1 MTMQQVNGTPE
12 DALARATQVSDTERL
27 GFTDT
32 GAEKAAGLIANS
44 GKHGAAIRVFVKSGG
59 CSGYQ
64 YGMAIEDRFMDGDLL
79 FEDRGVRVVVDER
92 SWPLLR
98 GSRLDYV
105 ENMMG
110 GGFSVENP
118 QASSNCGCGHSFRT
132 DGRPAPQGPEDSCS

>member
-1 MTMQQVNGTPE
+1 MQRLTSE
-12 DALARATQVSDTERL
+12 TESMSFTQA
-27 GFTDT
+27 
-32 GAEKAAGLIANS
+32 GAQKASELIANS
-44 GKHGAAIRVFVKSGG
+44 GKAGAAIRVFVKSGG

-64 YGMAIEDRFMDGDLL
+64 YGMAIEDRFMDGDRL
-79 FEDRGVRVVVDER
+79 FEDQGVKLVVDER

-118 QASSNCGCGHSFRT
+118 NASSNCGCGHSFRT
-132 DGRPAPQGPEDSCS
+132 DGRPAPSGPDASCS

>member
-12 DALARATQVSDTERL
+12 DALARATQVNEAERL

-64 YGMAIEDRFMDGDLL
+64 YGMKIDDKRLEGDRE
-79 FEDRGVRVVVDER
+79 FESGGVQLVIDQR
-92 SWPLLR
+92 SWPLLK
-98 GSRLDYV
+98 GCEVDFV
-105 ENMMG
+105 ENLMG
-110 GGFSVENP
+110 GGFSVRNP
-118 QASSNCGCGHSFRT
+118 NASSECGCGHSFRT
-132 DGRPAPQGPEDSCS
+132 DGAPPPADGASCR

>member
-1 MTMQQVNGTPE
+1 MQQVNATYV
-12 DALARATQVSDTERL
+12 DALANAAQVAESERL
-27 GFTDT
+27 SFTDT

-44 GKHGAAIRVFVKSGG
+44 GKEDAAIRVFVKSGG

-132 DGRPAPQGPEDSCS
+132 DGRPAPQGPDDSCS

>member
-1 MTMQQVNGTPE
+1 MSF
-12 DALARATQVSDTERL
+12 TQA
-27 GFTDT
+27 
-32 GAEKAAGLIANS
+32 GAQKASELIANS
-44 GKHGAAIRVFVKSGG
+44 GKAGAAIRVFVKSGG

-64 YGMAIEDRFMDGDLL
+64 YGMAIEDRFMDGDRL
-79 FEDRGVRVVVDER
+79 FEDQGVKLVVDER

-118 QASSNCGCGHSFRT
+118 NASSNCGCGHSFRT
-132 DGRPAPQGPEDSCS
+132 DGRPAPSGPDASCS

>member
-1 MTMQQVNGTPE
+1 MQQLDVTSQG
-12 DALARATQVSDTERL
+12 ALDNASNVKESDRL
-27 GFTDT
+27 GFTSS
-32 GAEKAAGLIANS
+32 GAERAAGLIANS
-44 GKHGAAIRVFVKSGG
+44 GKLGAAIRVYVKSGG

-64 YGMAIEDRFMDGDLL
+64 YGMAIEDRFMAGDLL
-79 FEDRGVRVVVDER
+79 FEHRGVRLVVDER

-118 QASSNCGCGHSFRT
+118 NASSNCGCGHSFRT
-132 DGRPAPQGPEDSCS
+132 DGRPAPQGPDDSCS

>member
-1 MTMQQVNGTPE
+1 MQQEGTQSE
-12 DALARATQVSDTERL
+12 ALANAAQVDASEKM
-27 GFTDT
+27 GFTAT

-44 GKHGAAIRVFVKSGG
+44 GKHNAAIRVFVKSGG

-64 YGMAIEDRFMDGDLL
+64 YGMAIEDRYMAGDRL
-79 FEDRGVRVVVDER
+79 FEDQGVQLVVDER

-98 GSRLDYV
+98 GSLLDYV

-118 QASSNCGCGHSFRT
+118 NASSNCGCGHSFRT
-132 DGRPAPQGPEDSCS
+132 DGRAAPQGPDDSCS

>member
-1 MTMQQVNGTPE
+1 MQQVNATHV
-12 DALARATQVSDTERL
+12 DALAKAAQVADSEKL
-27 GFTDT
+27 GFTST

-44 GKHGAAIRVFVKSGG
+44 GKENAAIRVFIRSGG

-64 YGMAIEDRFMDGDLL
+64 YGMSIEDRFMEGDML
-79 FEDRGVRVVVDER
+79 FEDRGVRLVVDQR

-98 GSRLDYV
+98 GSQLDYV
-105 ENMMG
+105 ESMMG

-118 QASSNCGCGHSFRT
+118 NASSNCGCGHSFRT